1 MTPESISALGAVAQD
16 PASAADLAQLSP
28 QQATQPQGKTFA
40 TWMSQEVASV
50 NQQMVSAEQGLQ
62 QLASGAP
69 VSLHEVMMRAEE
81 ARLSFQLMVQMRNKV
96 LEAYQDI
103 MRMQA

>member
-1 MTPESISALGAVAQD
+1 MTPDAIAALSSVAPQD
-16 PASAADLAQLSP
+16 PASAADLADLQPTS
-28 QQATQPQGKTFA
+28 APQGPSFA
-40 TWMSQEVASV
+40 TVMSSEVAKV

-62 QLASGAP
+62 QLAAGGP

-81 ARLSFQLMVQMRNKV
+81 ARLSFQLLVQMRNKV
-96 LEAYQDI
+96 LEAYQDV

>member
-1 MTPESISALGAVAQD
+1 MNEALANVSAIGAED
-16 PASAADLAQLSP
+16 PFLK
-28 QQATQPQGKTFA
+28 PQGLPAGTGVHGDFSQ
-40 TWMSQEVASV
+40 WMSTELAAVNDKLVAS
-50 NQQMVSAEQGLQ
+50 EQGLRE
-62 QLASGAP
+62 LAAGGQ

-81 ARLSFQLMVQMRNKV
+81 ARLSFQLMAQVRNRA

>member
-1 MTPESISALGAVAQD
+1 MTPEAISALGTVTQD
-16 PASAADLAQLSP
+16 PASAADLVEL
-28 QQATQPQGKTFA
+28 QPQSTTQGPSFE

-62 QLASGAP
+62 QLAAGGP

-81 ARLSFQLMVQMRNKV
+81 ARLSFQLVVQMRNKV

>member
-1 MTPESISALGAVAQD
+1 MTPDAIAALSSMAQD
-16 PASAADLAQLSP
+16 PATAADLIDLP
-28 QQATQPQGKTFA
+28 ATGAPQGPSFA
-40 TWMSQEVASV
+40 TWMSTEVDKV
-50 NQQMVSAEQGLQ
+50 NTQMVAAEQGLQ
-62 QLASGAP
+62 QLAAGGQ

-81 ARLSFQLMVQMRNKV
+81 ARLSFQLIVQMRNKV

>member
-1 MTPESISALGAVAQD
+1 MMNEAIASISAIGADDAFLKTSGAQAN
-16 PASAADLAQLSP
+16 PSAHADFSKWMTTELS
-28 QQATQPQGKTFA
+28 AVNDKL
-40 TWMSQEVASV
+40 VAS
-50 NQQMVSAEQGLQ
+50 EQGLRE
-62 QLASGAP
+62 LASGGQ

-81 ARLSFQLMVQMRNKV
+81 ARLSFQLMAQVRNRA

>member
-1 MTPESISALGAVAQD
+1 MTPDAIAAMSPIAQD
-16 PASAADLAQLSP
+16 PASAADLAELQP
-28 QQATQPQGKTFA
+28 TANTQGPSFA
-40 TWMSQEVASV
+40 TWMSTEVNNV
-50 NQQMVSAEQGLQ
+50 NQQMVTAEQGLQ
-62 QLASGAP
+62 QLAAGGP

-96 LEAYQDI
+96 LEAYQEI

>member
-1 MTPESISALGAVAQD
+1 MTPEAVSALSAVTQD
-16 PASAADLAQLSP
+16 PASAADLADLAP
-28 QQATQPQGKTFA
+28 PTAPQGPSFE
-40 TWMSQEVASV
+40 TWMSHEVASV

-81 ARLSFQLMVQMRNKV
+81 ARLSFQLVIQMRNKV

>member
-1 MTPESISALGAVAQD
+1 MDDALMGVPPIGAQP
-16 PASAADLAQLSP
+16 PAEPAAAAAPAPTAGAD
-28 QQATQPQGKTFA
+28 FA
-40 TWMSQEVASV
+40 RWIDTEVAAV
-50 NQQMVSAEQGLQ
+50 NTQMVSAEQGLRE
-62 QLASGAP
+62 LAAGGT

-81 ARLSFQLMVQMRNKV
+81 ARLSFQLLVQMRNRV

>member
-1 MTPESISALGAVAQD
+1 MMNESIANVAAIGGED
-16 PASAADLAQLSP
+16 PFLK
-28 QQATQPQGKTFA
+28 PQGVQAAGAPGNDFSQ
-40 TWMSQEVASV
+40 WMTTELSAVNDKLMAS
-50 NQQMVSAEQGLQ
+50 EQGLRE
-62 QLASGAP
+62 LAAGGQ

-81 ARLSFQLMVQMRNKV
+81 ARLSFQLMAQVRNRA